1 MDNLL
6 SPCYPSLL
14 HVTPFS
20 ADGHHQNPAPE
31 SLSCDALEKWLL
43 GNDDV
48 LDNEDEDHQDTGS
61 SLPPAAAAAPL
72 AERKRGRKPASGSRA
87 AGTTI
92 NHVEAEKQRRD
103 RLNRLFCDLRAAVP
117 TVTRL
122 DKASLLADAVGYIT
136 KLRGRVEQLEDEARR
151 QTTVASLSQLSLL
164 IGGSRQ
170 ELEVRMH
177 GRDTAALRLMTTA
190 ARHAPARLMAAL
202 CALDLPVQH
211 ASVCRVGGVTVQDV
225 VVDVPAAGL
234 RGEDC
239 LRTALL
245 HKLLQ

>member
-1 MDNLL
+1 M
-6 SPCYPSLL
+6 
-14 HVTPFS
+14 
-20 ADGHHQNPAPE
+20 
-31 SLSCDALEKWLL
+31 
-43 GNDDV
+43 
-48 LDNEDEDHQDTGS
+48 
-61 SLPPAAAAAPL
+61 
-72 AERKRGRKPASGSRA
+72 
-87 AGTTI
+87 
-92 NHVEAEKQRRD
+92 
-103 RLNRLFCDLRAAVP
+103 LRAAVP

-136 KLRGRVEQLEDEARR
+136 KLRGRVEQLEAEARR
-151 QTTVASLSQLSLL
+151 QTTAASLSQLSLL

-177 GRDTAALRLMTTA
+177 GWDTAALRLMTTV

>member
-20 ADGHHQNPAPE
+20 ADGQYHQNPAPE

-61 SLPPAAAAAPL
+61 SLPLPAAAPPL

-103 RLNRLFCDLRAAVP
+103 RLNRLFCDLRA
-117 TVTRL
+117 
-122 DKASLLADAVGYIT
+122 SG
-136 KLRGRVEQLEDEARR
+136 GARN
-151 QTTVASLSQLSLL
+151 L
-164 IGGSRQ
+164 
-170 ELEVRMH
+170 
-177 GRDTAALRLMTTA
+177 
-190 ARHAPARLMAAL
+190 
-202 CALDLPVQH
+202 
-211 ASVCRVGGVTVQDV
+211 
-225 VVDVPAAGL
+225 
-234 RGEDC
+234 
-239 LRTALL
+239 
-245 HKLLQ
+245 